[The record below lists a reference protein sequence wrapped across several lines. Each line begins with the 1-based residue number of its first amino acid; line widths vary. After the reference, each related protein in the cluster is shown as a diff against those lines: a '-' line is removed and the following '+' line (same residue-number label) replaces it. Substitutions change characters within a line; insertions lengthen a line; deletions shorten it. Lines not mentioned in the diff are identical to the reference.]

1 MVTKDELIETGYPD
15 PNGKIYLLLGITD
28 DISKGLKVLPV
39 NLSGGLID
47 TKAYVPQIVKYTNFV
62 PPEWAFDSITLD
74 GSEDG

>member
-47 TKAYVPQIVKYTNFV
+47 TKAYVPQIVK
-62 PPEWAFDSITLD
+62 
-74 GSEDG
+74 